1 MVRVIRVEGV
11 PSDLWQTR
19 VYPPKLADPKRYGK
33 KSKARRAKEA
43 ADRDPYGTDINIP
56 SAARASERAAA
67 SKARLADAGPRH
79 IASNSP
85 HPSNLQTVAT
95 PTNADGRDQQ
105 GGAAVAEGG
114 SAMRANTRATL
125 LHPWYYGTLKGK
137 KNKAGANTSAG
148 F

>member
-1 MVRVIRVEGV
+1 MVRVEGV
-11 PSDLWQTR
+11 PSDLWRTR
-19 VYPPKLADPKRYGK
+19 VYPPKLANPKRYGK

-43 ADRDPYGTDINIP
+43 ADRDPYGMDINIP
-56 SAARASERAAA
+56 SAARASKCAAA

-85 HPSNLQTVAT
+85 HLSNSQTVAT

-105 GGAAVAEGG
+105 GDAAVAEGG
-114 SAMRANTRATL
+114 SATRANTRVTL
-125 LHPWYYGTLKGK
+125 LHPRYYGTLKGK